1 MRAPLWAF
9 CLSSKFILRL
19 NEEVARALA
28 LASLCCW
35 LCDLLG
41 RMYPSGS
48 WTWSC
53 LTKTFWVLIFVFF
66 EVAYLSGVASFS
78 CCSASLLWSLM
89 GCVLRRLLITVWY
102 SGVFPPE
109 LMPTDTSPFSAID
122 YTSLAY
128 SSLEVL
134 YKFVLEPL
142 RELAREFPLLGSL
155 FFTEEL
161 MLIILAVELII
172 EISDGPLVTFSL
184 DLNSKSVV
192 PKISL

>member
-1 MRAPLWAF
+1 
-9 CLSSKFILRL
+9 
-19 NEEVARALA
+19 
-28 LASLCCW
+28 
-35 LCDLLG
+35 
-41 RMYPSGS
+41 
-48 WTWSC
+48 
-53 LTKTFWVLIFVFF
+53 
-66 EVAYLSGVASFS
+66 
-78 CCSASLLWSLM
+78 
-89 GCVLRRLLITVWY
+89 
-102 SGVFPPE
+102 
-109 LMPTDTSPFSAID
+109 MPTDTSPFSAID

-172 EISDGPLVTFSL
+172 EISDGPLATFSL